1 MGVYFSGVVP
11 IARWPHNGY
20 KVINERILWF
30 YNYTPQ
36 RIQPTIFKS
45 RLGEAL
51 KCREN
56 TWTSLLP
63 FLKEFSCLVSEV
75 VIVLFRDEEGVLTQS
90 SRVCTF
96 WLETSSVMC
105 CFNTAIWA
113 VLGKHTLS
121 LYGGPSESV
130 VFLGTQPAGET
141 KLTPRWGSLFLP
153 LFPKLFLSFFLLPQY
168 NRNCLSPTVGDVA
181 PAFSEESWA
190 LGLENRKHF
199 WDKAVVG
206 VY

>member
-121 LYGGPSESV
+121 LYGGPVRLSRLC
-130 VFLGTQPAGET
+130 FLALSQQERRSWPHVEGVSSY
-141 KLTPRWGSLFLP
+141 LCS
-153 LFPKLFLSFFLLPQY
+153 LSFSCLFSS
-168 NRNCLSPTVGDVA
+168 CLSTIGIVSVPLWEMWRPPSQRKVGLLA
-181 PAFSEESWA
+181 
-190 LGLENRKHF
+190 
-199 WDKAVVG
+199 
-206 VY
+206 